1 MNYSEYFQNILSRS
15 WIGARRESSPKTIE
29 QSNITNLYL
38 DIAQNDKVILIGKTE
53 KFYFILECFN
63 SDGYLYSNGLFND
76 NLASLVS
83 GYKNKETITGGKDIE
98 SFVYSL
104 MLQDELSKELTINHI
119 QKSKKIQKI

>member
-1 MNYSEYFQNILSRS
+1 MDYSDYFQNILSRS
-15 WIGARRESSPKTIE
+15 WMGKKSETSPNTIE

-38 DIAQNDKVILIGKTE
+38 DIVQKDKVILIGKTE

-63 SDGYLYSNGLFND
+63 SDGFLYSNGLFND
-76 NLASLVS
+76 NLVSLIS
-83 GYKNKETITGGKDIE
+83 GYKNRETISGGKDIE
-98 SFVYSL
+98 AFASSL

>member
-1 MNYSEYFQNILSRS
+1 MDYSEYFKNILSRS
-15 WIGARRESSPKTIE
+15 WMGKRSDASPNTIE

-38 DIAQNDKVILIGKTE
+38 DIVQKDKIILIGKTE

-63 SDGYLYSNGLFND
+63 SDGFYYANGLFND
-76 NLASLVS
+76 NLISLIS
-83 GYKNKETITGGKDIE
+83 GYKNRDAISGGKDIE
-98 SFVYSL
+98 SFASSL

>member
-1 MNYSEYFQNILSRS
+1 MNYSEYFKNILSRS

-63 SDGYLYSNGLFND
+63 SDGFLYSNGLFND
-76 NLASLVS
+76 DLVSLVS
-83 GYKNKETITGGKDIE
+83 GYKNRDAITGGKDIE
-98 SFVYSL
+98 NFVSSL
-104 MLQDELSKELTINHI
+104 MLQDELSKELTINHV

>member
-15 WIGARRESSPKTIE
+15 WIGQRRESSPKTIE

-38 DIAQNDKVILIGKTE
+38 DIVQNDKVILIGKTE

-83 GYKNKETITGGKDIE
+83 GYKNRDTITGGKDIE
-98 SFVYSL
+98 SFVSSL
-104 MLQDELSKELTINHI
+104 MLQDELGKELTINHI
-119 QKSKKIQKI
+119 QKSKKIQKL